1 MEFLFDLDDPLQ
13 CLEHIY
19 QFLSPMVVA
28 FHPKKSAGRTGP
40 CFGSGLLLSYR
51 GEKFIVT
58 SEAVLSA
65 ACVNHG
71 QNVVASNGA
80 QQWPLLQLRCASPQH
95 LDLAAIHLPADWLA
109 RHPVANCF
117 ELDHGTLPDPM
128 ASAFTLLLGYPVSNG
143 RPAGQLNSAIGV
155 VSRPYSS
162 NTRRNQVAQPL
173 FVEFDSRDIL
183 SRCRLDKSTLQAFYQ
198 LGGAPAISLYHSF
211 QQDSNRLTAYLQG
224 VVVEWDHARIG
235 ATVTS
240 SALLSGFLDSFLLRL
255 RQDGKA
261 APPELAELLAR
272 FRH

>member
-19 QFLSPMVVA
+19 QHLSPLVVA

-40 CFGSGLLLSYR
+40 CFGSGLLLGYR

-58 SEAVLSA
+58 TEAVLST

-71 QNVVASNGA
+71 QNVVACIGKT
-80 QQWPLLQLRCASPQH
+80 QWPLRQLRCASPQH
-95 LDLAAIHLPADWLA
+95 LDLAALHLPADWL
-109 RHPVANCF
+109 RRYPVERCF
-117 ELDHGTLPDPM
+117 ELDHGALPDPM

-143 RPAGQLNSAIGV
+143 RPAGPLNSTIGV
-155 VSRPYSS
+155 VSRPYLSH
-162 NTRRNQVAQPL
+162 TRRNQVAQPL
-173 FVEFDSRDIL
+173 FLEFDSRDIL

-198 LGGAPAISLYHSF
+198 LNGAPAISLYHSF
-211 QQDSNRLTAYLQG
+211 QEDSNRLTAYLQG

-235 ATVTS
+235 ATATS
-240 SALLSGFLDSFLLRL
+240 TAQLNSFLDGFLQRL
-255 RQDGKA
+255 QQDGEA
-261 APPELAELLAR
+261 VQPELAALLAR